1 MRTRALTRVR
11 RMKTAL
17 PEIAA
22 VLERAARKRFAAGDL
37 IVGAAAKSGAM
48 YCVVSGSVTVEVEVP
63 QDGWLIV
70 ADLGPGE
77 FFGEFAPVRARGE
90 CEIAVVTRQD
100 FQESIQQCPA
110 LLLHLTAQAA
120 RRLRAV
126 KLHHRQRE
134 VRCDT

>member
-1 MRTRALTRVR
+1 
-11 RMKTAL
+11 MKTAL

-22 VLERAARKRFAAGDL
+22 LLERAARKRFAAGDL
-37 IVGAAAKSGAM
+37 IVGAAGESGAL
-48 YCVVSGSVTVEVEVP
+48 YCVVSGAVTVEVDA
-63 QDGWLIV
+63 QQTGWLIV

-77 FFGEFAPVRARGE
+77 FFGEFAPVRARDE

-100 FQESIQQCPA
+100 FQASIEQCPA
-110 LLLHLTAQAA
+110 LLLHLTGQAA

-134 VRCDT
+134 VR

>member
-1 MRTRALTRVR
+1 
-11 RMKTAL
+11 MKTAL

-37 IVGAAAKSGAM
+37 IVGEADRSGAM
-48 YCVVSGSVTVEVEVP
+48 YCVVSGAVTVQVDVP
-63 QDGWLIV
+63 QAGWLIV

-90 CEIAVVTRQD
+90 CEIAVITRQD

-110 LLLHLTAQAA
+110 LLLHLTGQAA
-120 RRLRAV
+120 RRLRAL
-126 KLHHRQRE
+126 KLHACQRE
-134 VRCDT
+134 TR